1 MNYLG
6 ASLSGVLVQALIIY
20 VILRL
25 AHQSNRPNTA
35 PLRLARRHATWAA
48 VIALFVGP
56 VFGTPPLQ
64 LLRSPSTYTG
74 LPRSVW
80 STLPEDLAAT
90 AIPFLA
96 LGGVYILAQFTG
108 PIGGGSLRMAE
119 LTVRRL
125 RDYLPRR
132 LTIYAGSIVLL
143 GALSIALVSA
153 LPSIIPPDRPLD
165 APVDS
170 YILAPLPRLDGGY
183 FATVAGLSYGLFV
196 LGVVVALL
204 VIVRRRRVPTL
215 THVEDS
221 IIRRVFINRLL
232 RSAALVGVIV
242 TSNCLDFAATGP
254 SAGDWNGLR
263 LAVTALGFLTVIVV
277 LITKPP
283 VAEED
288 VDRAPAHEPAPT
300 VGTALRAAAVVRSGR
315 YLGYTAWSI
324 GMIPLLLTLGAPMG
338 GLVNL
343 AVLTLSFI
351 VFNGAQLFAELA
363 LVQNHS
369 HEPRLR
375 VRNAHSLVRPSVAV
389 AAVATLAAVT
399 AVTLLGVVVGS
410 LPRASSEMPFWY
422 AAYGLV
428 LTSSLLVIGLSSTR
442 PLLRAARDDADAVL
456 RAASVRRAL
465 LMTWS
470 SLLALTAFLLSE
482 NRYALAPTSIRSF
495 DDPYPAGQDQLG
507 ALIAALFIAAVV
519 VAILPG
525 RTRQAVPAAQPA
537 GTAR

>member
-6 ASLSGVLVQALIIY
+6 APLIGVLVQALIIY

-25 AHQSNRPNTA
+25 AHQTNRPDAA
-35 PLRLARRHATWAA
+35 PLRVARRHAIWAA

-74 LPRSVW
+74 LPRSDW

-125 RDYLPRR
+125 RDYLPLR
-132 LTIYAGSIVLL
+132 LTIYVGSIVLL
-143 GALSIALVSA
+143 GAVSIALVSA
-153 LPSIIPPDRPLD
+153 LPSITPPDRPLD

-170 YILAPLPRLDGGY
+170 YVPAPLPRPDGGY
-183 FATVAGLSYGLFV
+183 FATVAGLSYGLFIV
-196 LGVVVALL
+196 GVVSALL

-221 IIRRVFINRLL
+221 IMRRVFINRLL

-242 TSNCLDFAATGP
+242 ISNCLDFGAVEPSETDWAA
-254 SAGDWNGLR
+254 LR
-263 LAVTALGFLTVIVV
+263 ILVAALGLLTVIV
-277 LITKPP
+277 IIAARPP
-283 VAEED
+283 VTAED
-288 VDRAPAHEPAPT
+288 VDAEPAHGVPAPS
-300 VGTALRAAAVVRSGR
+300 GTALRAGEVLRSAR
-315 YLGYTAWSI
+315 WLGYTAWCL
-324 GMIPLLLTLGAPMG
+324 GMIPLLLTLGAPLG
-338 GLVNL
+338 GL
-343 AVLTLSFI
+343 LTLTILSLAYLAFYGSHVI
-351 VFNGAQLFAELA
+351 AELA
-363 LVQNHS
+363 LAQNHS
-369 HEPRLR
+369 DAPQLHWHNARRLR
-375 VRNAHSLVRPSVAV
+375 PTVRVV
-389 AAVATLAAVT
+389 AVATLAAMVVLAGLGSWVT
-399 AVTLLGVVVGS
+399 A
-410 LPRASSEMPFWY
+410 LPDSSRELPFWFV
-422 AAYGLV
+422 AYGLV
-428 LTSSLLVIGLSSTR
+428 MAASVLAIAFSATR
-442 PLLRAARDDADAVL
+442 PAVRAASIDEDDAL
-456 RAASVRRAL
+456 RAASVRRVL

-470 SLLALTAFLLSE
+470 AMLALSAFLLSE
-482 NRYALAPTSIRSF
+482 NRYALAPTSTGSF
-495 DDPYPAGQDQLG
+495 DDPYPAGQGQLG
-507 ALIAALFIAAVV
+507 ALIVALFIAAVV